1 MCTSHR
7 HIIRPLLLTLAA
19 SLILLNILCL
29 PLYSGASISPRFH
42 WRLEHGRLTLRATPP
57 FNTETFYIALN
68 SEGLRFAPEAQFNT
82 LGDWTLTIPLWI
94 PALACIT
101 GALLLCRGS
110 CNTSP
115 ALTSPDAARPPSGS
129 C

>member
-1 MCTSHR
+1 MTCSRRGITR
-7 HIIRPLLLTLAA
+7 ALLIALA
-19 SLILLNILCL
+19 SLLILLNILCL

-68 SEGLRFAPEAQFNT
+68 SEGLRFIPEAQFNT
-82 LGDWTLTIPLWI
+82 PSDWSLTVPLWI

-101 GALLLCRGS
+101 GALLLRRGS
-110 CNTSP
+110 CNNSP
-115 ALTSPDAARPPSGS
+115 APSSPDAATPPSGS